1 MNDNICNLKN
11 LYRIITDNDY
21 PVYSAGVIGR
31 NFKKGLTLQKYWLEL
46 LLPDFT
52 KQGKYGTQIFRSD
65 GTRNRYFSQFCN
77 RDGSISFYEAHG
89 VELDELLSEEIVGNQ
104 AEVFLS
110 FFKKRECNERELLK
124 KLEAANISFYKEDDS
139 YPDELKRFMDELFAG
154 KAVYAKKGREALLN
168 HVAYIYTFFVFT
180 ALYGTAIKEGNRV
193 ARLSYIAKDYATET
207 GELLNDQDSYA
218 EIVSNKR
225 SILWCTPL
233 NRNRFFGREKELYDL
248 IEYVKE
254 NGHCLVSGIGGIGK
268 TELLRQLLHAV
279 KNENIVDEIITVQW
293 ENSIQESFAKA
304 LPSTPGES
312 HSEKFKNLVAR
323 IRESSSKKRLI
334 LIDNVESEII
344 KDENLDIL
352 GSMSNA
358 VILSSRMTKVRGFET
373 YVIDQLSP
381 ESCTLVFRSA
391 YEKKISKEETQLL
404 DSLLENRFLRHT
416 LTIGMVGRYMRRHD
430 ISIKELGELENRL
443 KTRSLYGIYKRMYTM
458 TDISESESDIM
469 IFLSKMPN
477 VKYDMEFFLGV
488 YPNNYDGKKVVADIE
503 RLCNFGWLI
512 YDGTSVS
519 VHPFIAECV
528 LSMNKESDV
537 VKRFL
542 EKACKLL
549 SGTKD
554 IQKDFFEISIRVQRS
569 VAEDELFICQMVMS
583 CLEKETRPVS
593 ADEFALYALA
603 MDCVNTQTGSGT
615 WNVIAEKI
623 CSLEARAEKYGPAVR
638 ASFLCTSN
646 RLKDP
651 DNLKSEIEKIRYDI
665 TTEQLCS
672 CYLYMQCRYIEYG
685 RYDDSMECGR
695 FILDHTKDND
705 ITANAYTL
713 MIMTAISMG
722 KLANA
727 LEFCEK
733 AENTPCNLR
742 QKCDIALSKGDLL
755 RSFGKL
761 EEAEEVFERIRE
773 IVNGAG
779 YDLKLKWISS
789 YAIVKRDMGKLEEAE
804 QMLGTALKNMKYMV
818 GDDAIVYVSGALE
831 YCRILTLLKRF
842 DEAERGYLDT
852 IEVIKK
858 NSREN
863 EYYLIACNN
872 LAVLYLDMGKPK
884 AALSC
889 LNQVMDKARKTG
901 YLSYAEVLNNHAR
914 ALDGTGNS
922 QQALE
927 ETMEALPVLEERY
940 GSEHPKILSAKER
953 IARLSA
959 VEQKQKNCE

>member
-52 KQGKYGTQIFRSD
+52 KQGRYGTQIFRSD

-77 RDGSISFYEAHG
+77 RDGSIPFYESHG
-89 VELDELLSEEIVGNQ
+89 VEMDELLSEEIVKNQ

-124 KLEAANISFYKEDDS
+124 KLEAANTSFYKEDDS
-139 YPDELKRFMDELFAG
+139 YPGELKRFMDELFVG

-168 HVAYIYTFFVFT
+168 HVAYIYTFFVFA
-180 ALYGTAIKEGNRV
+180 ALYGPAIKEGNRV
-193 ARLSYIAKDYATET
+193 ARLSYVAKSYTAEA
-207 GELLNDQDSYA
+207 GELLNDQDAYA

-248 IEYVKE
+248 YECVKE

-268 TELLRQLLHAV
+268 TELLRQLLHTV
-279 KNENIVDEIITVQW
+279 QDEGVVDEIITVQW

-312 HSEKFKNLVAR
+312 HGEKFKNLVAR
-323 IRESSSKKRLI
+323 IKESNSRKRLI
-334 LIDNVESEII
+334 LIDNVESDII

-352 GSMSNA
+352 SSLSNA
-358 VILSSRMTKVRGFET
+358 IILSSRMTRVRGFET

-391 YEKKISKEETQLL
+391 YEKKISKEDIQLL

-416 LTIGMVGRYMRRHD
+416 LTIGMVGRYMHRHD
-430 ISIKELGELENRL
+430 ISIKELGEIESRL

-477 VKYDMEFFLGV
+477 VKYDMEFFLNV
-488 YPNNYDGKKVVADIE
+488 YPNNTDGKKVVADIE

-528 LSMNKESDV
+528 LSMNKDSDV
-537 VKRFL
+537 IKRFL
-542 EKACKLL
+542 EKARKLL
-549 SGTKD
+549 CGTKD
-554 IQKDFFEISIRVQRS
+554 IQKDFFEISLRVQKS
-569 VAEDELFICQMVMS
+569 VAEDELFICQMIMS
-583 CLEKETRPVS
+583 CLEKETGLVS
-593 ADEFALYALA
+593 GDEFALYALA

-615 WNVIAEKI
+615 WNILAEKI

-651 DNLKSEIEKIRYDI
+651 DNLKREVEKIKDDI

-672 CYLYMQCRYIEYG
+672 CHLYMQCRYIEYG
-685 RYDDSMECGR
+685 RYDDSLECGR
-695 FILDHTKDND
+695 FVLDHSKDND
-705 ITANAYTL
+705 IIANSYTL

-722 KLANA
+722 KLGKA
-727 LEFCEK
+727 LEYCEK
-733 AENTPCNLR
+733 AESIPCNMR
-742 QKCDIALSKGDLL
+742 QKCDIAISKGDLL
-755 RSFGKL
+755 RSQGKL
-761 EEAEEVFERIRE
+761 EEAEEVFEKISE
-773 IVNGAG
+773 IIFVAG
-779 YDLKLKWISS
+779 YDLKLKWLSS
-789 YAIVKRDMGKLEEAE
+789 FAICKRDMGKLEEAE
-804 QMLGTALKNMKYMV
+804 QILGNALKDMRYMV

-842 DEAERGYLDT
+842 DEAEKGYLDT
-852 IEVIKK
+852 IEVIRK

-863 EYYLIACNN
+863 EYYLIASNN

-884 AALSC
+884 EALSC
-889 LNQVMDKARKTG
+889 LDKVMDKARKTG

-914 ALDGTGNS
+914 ALDCLGKS
-922 QQALE
+922 QQALAE
-927 ETMEALPVLEERY
+927 SREAFPVLKERY
-940 GSEHPKILSAKER
+940 NPEHPKMVAVRER
-953 IARLSA
+953 IERLSEA
-959 VEQKQKNCE
+959 EQKQ